1 MLFHISS
8 KANLFI
14 FIITLFPFFVNL
26 VSNEIDIYC
35 KINYERR
42 FDMEALAYLLYSLVF
57 GFFIALIGG
66 IVKGTS
72 PKYLIQTLEETEAD
86 FIKICWNV
94 FYSYLGIIFSILL
107 MLFTFSIPFVLIP
120 FVIGCYYFYLFVLSL
135 VLVFRFYS
143 NIEMREISKPLIF
156 SLIVQIVNYIIPF
169 AFIAIPFY
177 LIRRKKQRELLKMF
191 SEKEQERN

>member
-1 MLFHISS
+1 
-8 KANLFI
+8 
-14 FIITLFPFFVNL
+14 
-26 VSNEIDIYC
+26 
-35 KINYERR
+35 
-42 FDMEALAYLLYSLVF
+42 MEALAYLLYSLVF
-57 GFFIALIGG
+57 GFYIALIGG

>member
-1 MLFHISS
+1 
-8 KANLFI
+8 
-14 FIITLFPFFVNL
+14 
-26 VSNEIDIYC
+26 
-35 KINYERR
+35 
-42 FDMEALAYLLYSLVF
+42 MEALAYLLYSLVF

-72 PKYLIQTLEETEAD
+72 SKYLIQTLEEIEAD

-120 FVIGCYYFYLFVLSL
+120 FIIGCYYFYLFVLSL

-143 NIEMREISKPLIF
+143 NIEMREITKPLVF
-156 SLIVQIVNYIIPF
+156 SLIIQIVNHLIPVV
-169 AFIAIPFY
+169 FIAIPIY
-177 LIRRKKQRELLKMF
+177 LTRRKKQRELLKMF
-191 SEKEQERN
+191 SQKEQEKS

>member
-1 MLFHISS
+1 
-8 KANLFI
+8 
-14 FIITLFPFFVNL
+14 
-26 VSNEIDIYC
+26 
-35 KINYERR
+35 
-42 FDMEALAYLLYSLVF
+42 MEALAYLLYSFVF
-57 GFFIALIGG
+57 GFFGALITG
-66 IVKGTS
+66 IIKGTS

-86 FIKICWNV
+86 FIKISWNV

-120 FVIGCYYFYLFVLSL
+120 IVIGCYYFYLFILTL

-143 NIEMREISKPLIF
+143 NIEMREISKPLVF
-156 SLIVQIVNYIIPF
+156 SLIVQIVNLIPF

>member
-1 MLFHISS
+1 
-8 KANLFI
+8 
-14 FIITLFPFFVNL
+14 
-26 VSNEIDIYC
+26 
-35 KINYERR
+35 
-42 FDMEALAYLLYSLVF
+42 MEALAYLLYSLVF
-57 GFFIALIGG
+57 GFFIGLIGG

-156 SLIVQIVNYIIPF
+156 SLIYSSNCELHNSFCLYCNSF
-169 AFIAIPFY
+169 
-177 LIRRKKQRELLKMF
+177 LSNKKKKTKRTT
-191 SEKEQERN
+191 